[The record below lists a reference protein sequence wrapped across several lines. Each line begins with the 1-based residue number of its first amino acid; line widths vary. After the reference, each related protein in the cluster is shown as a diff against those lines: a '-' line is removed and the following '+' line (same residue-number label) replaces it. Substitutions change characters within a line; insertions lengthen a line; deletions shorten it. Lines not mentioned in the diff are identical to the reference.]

1 MRKDLVTIKQA
12 EMLKELGFNEPGSF
26 FYDYEFKEINCC
38 SLLNYNEIAHK
49 HNWHRCIAMP
59 SIDEA
64 INWIRRKFN
73 VQIYACIEP
82 FVDPVEGPHDIL
94 HRYAVKWC
102 NRNMGWNGRIYLG
115 KSRLTKNIY
124 SAKRECITLA
134 LRYVQKQERNKK

>member
-12 EMLKELGFNEPGSF
+12 EMLDKLGFNEPVAF
-26 FYDYEFKEINCC
+26 FYDCRYKRISYSSPSN
-38 SLLNYNEIAHK
+38 
-49 HNWHRCIAMP
+49 HNWNVHLISLP
-59 SIDEA
+59 TVDEA
-64 INWIRRKFN
+64 IDWIRRKFN